1 MKIYI
6 SQNSAFFVLR
16 YFLEF
21 FEQKN
26 SITIFV
32 TENDRGRVKKI
43 YELAKNFGVF
53 NFIFACVCELFYR
66 LFFINRLKLIKHI
79 KTSDDQV
86 NHVLQTLLLL
96 QKGPIEI
103 FSIGCPCKID
113 VTLLSCSNVQGLNLH
128 GGILPYQVGRFS
140 PVKSLKSGHQVLGC
154 SLHKISDNFDKG
166 EIVSQSG
173 FVVKEKNILLNY
185 LEVLKL
191 SKILLH
197 QYHNGTLCYLSNDI
211 KNLLENK

>member
-26 SITIFV
+26 SMTIFV

-43 YELAKNFGVF
+43 YELAKNFGVL
-53 NFIFACVCELFYR
+53 NFIVACVCELFYR
-66 LFFINRLKLIKHI
+66 LLFINRLKLIKHI
-79 KTSDDQV
+79 TISDDRVNQV
-86 NHVLQTLLLL
+86 LERIVIS
-96 QKGPIEI
+96 QKGPVEI
-103 FSIGCPCKID
+103 LSIGCPCKID
-113 VTLLSCSNVQGLNLH
+113 VSLLSRSNLKGLNLH
-128 GGILPYQVGRFS
+128 GGILPHQIGRFS
-140 PVKSLKSGHQVLGC
+140 PVKSLTSGYQVLGC

-173 FVVKEKNILLNY
+173 FIVKEKNILLNY
-185 LEVLKL
+185 LKVLKL
-191 SKILLH
+191 SKIILQ
-197 QYHNGTLCYLSNDI
+197 QYRNGTLCNLSDDI
-211 KNLLENK
+211 KNLLESK